1 MSHHCAGV
9 QSPRVDVPRRGR
21 VPRLLAVAGLM
32 VAAVAAAGIPGG
44 GASAAPGQDEE
55 TEERVRDLD
64 DRSRDLVY
72 RVRDLT
78 YRSRAVD
85 NSERVEEAPEQT
97 SIALSADVLFEF
109 DQAVLTEAA
118 NTRLDELADQ
128 LSDLGPREVTIGGH
142 TDDHGEPAY
151 NQDLSERRAE
161 AVRAALDERLDDE
174 FSFVVTGHGETEPV
188 APNQH
193 PDGSD
198 NPEGRAVNRRVE
210 ISFRS

>member
-1 MSHHCAGV
+1 MTRHRTGA
-9 QSPRVDVPRRGR
+9 RWR
-21 VPRLLAVAGLM
+21 VPGRRRTHRSLAVAGLM
-32 VAAVAAAGIPGG
+32 VAAVVAAGIGIPGG
-44 GASAAPGQDEE
+44 GASAAPGQDED

-64 DRSRDLVY
+64 YRSRDLRY

-109 DQAVLTEAA
+109 DRAELTDAA

-151 NQDLSERRAE
+151 NQDLSQRRAE